1 MHGRTEVVQDAR
13 EVRVGQRAGPT
24 AGVDCASSTRTDKPA
39 RAETTAAAKP
49 LGPVPTTVTSTSQV
63 DRIRL
68 AG

>member
-1 MHGRTEVVQDAR
+1 VQDAR

-24 AGVDCASSTRTDKPA
+24 AGVDCATRTDKPA